1 MKGIAIG
8 VNNTRLFLLSSWL
21 GAAVFFSVVV
31 APAVFG
37 TLHAFNV
44 VNANEIAGT
53 IVTRSLAVVNLSGF
67 VISLMAL
74 ALTIIAE
81 RIKHQLSYFP
91 TNAAF
96 LVMAVSTGAG
106 QWVIAAKMRALRVS
120 MAVIDQVPFDDP
132 RRVAFNSLHH
142 YSVILLAAAMCAA
155 IVAMLLTR
163 IRPAK

>member
-1 MKGIAIG
+1 MKGIARA

-44 VNANEIAGT
+44 MNANEIAGT
-53 IVTRSLAVVNLSGF
+53 IVTRSLAVINVSGF
-67 VISLMAL
+67 VIGLIAL
-74 ALTIIAE
+74 AVTLIAE
-81 RIKHQLSYFP
+81 GIKHQLSYFL

-96 LVMAVSTGAG
+96 LVIAVSTGTG

-120 MAVIDQVPFDDP
+120 MVVIDQVPFDDA
-132 RRVAFNSLHH
+132 RRVAFNNLHH
-142 YSVILLAAAMCAA
+142 YSVILLGTAMCAA
-155 IVAMLLTR
+155 IAAIFLTR
-163 IRPAK
+163 VRPAE